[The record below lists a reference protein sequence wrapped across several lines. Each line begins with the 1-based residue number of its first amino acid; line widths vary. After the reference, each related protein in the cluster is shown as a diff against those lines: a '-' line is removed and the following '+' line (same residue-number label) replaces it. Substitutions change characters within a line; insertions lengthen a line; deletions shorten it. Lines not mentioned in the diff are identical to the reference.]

1 MTDITGGVTMGL
13 GSAAIVASGFVV
25 LNFTIESSVP
35 LAASCLAAIP
45 IISLTLSNPIGMAK
59 AAMAWN
65 ELQNTLGTALAAW
78 PTDLE
83 KEDWQGAGREEF
95 DTAIRK
101 IKQEFEQV
109 KTAGT
114 NMATAM
120 WAVLAGYVA
129 LYIAMISFWWAVR
142 AVLIAWAAGTP
153 LTRPAAEATGAAA
166 VAATGGAVSALG
178 AMLTAAGAALAAV
191 LTQFLG
197 GLFLTDTNDLPGQG
211 SDFTKIKLKYPVVTV
226 TKP

>member
-1 MTDITGGVTMGL
+1 MTDVAGGITMGL
-13 GSAAIVASGFVV
+13 GSAAIVASGFVL

-45 IISLTLSNPIGMAK
+45 IIALTLSNPFGMGQ
-59 AAMAWN
+59 AAIAWN
-65 ELQNTLGTALAAW
+65 QLNNTLGTALAAW

-83 KEDWQGAGREEF
+83 KEDWQGAGREQF

-101 IKQEFEQV
+101 IKAEFEQV
-109 KTAGT
+109 KAAASS
-114 NMATAM
+114 MATAM
-120 WAVLAGYVA
+120 WGVLAGYVA
-129 LYIAMISFWWAVR
+129 LYVAMIAFWWAVR

-166 VAATGGAVSALG
+166 VAATGGAVGALG
-178 AMLTAAGAALAAV
+178 AMLSAAGAALIGL

-197 GLFLTDTNDLPGQG
+197 GLFLADTNDLPGQG
-211 SDFTKIKLKYPVVTV
+211 SDFNKVKLQYPVVTV
-226 TKP
+226 RNP